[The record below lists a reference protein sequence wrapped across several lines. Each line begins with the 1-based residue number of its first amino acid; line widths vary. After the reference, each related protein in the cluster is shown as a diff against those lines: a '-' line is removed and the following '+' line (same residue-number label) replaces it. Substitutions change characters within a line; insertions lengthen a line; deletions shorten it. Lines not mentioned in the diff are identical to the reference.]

1 MIKRAWYYVTRK
13 WIRTIILVL
22 VIGVMGT
29 SIISALSIQKAAEV
43 SKEKTFEKI
52 GSGFTISNNI
62 LNNLGTTRGEGTVPA
77 NAIDKLE
84 NLSGINRVLKRMNG
98 IATMTNAR
106 LVSLSSDADYDR
118 KYGDILSFTGENDS
132 SLDKSF
138 TSGILKL
145 EKGRHLKD
153 GDKNKVLVHEEFAK
167 KNNLSLNDKLKL
179 IPCVYDSENKNQN
192 KEVVEAEIVGIF
204 SGVNPL
210 KPTMETE
217 LCENMVY
224 SDLSTVNQLYGY
236 QDGQEIYQDA
246 TFYTKNTQE
255 TTRIMEEAKKLDVDW
270 NSYKLSQNGDEYV
283 SLNESIEMLNGM
295 IRILLIGS
303 IVVGFVVLSFF
314 LYMAVQSRQKE
325 MGIFVSLGISKVQT
339 ISQLLLEMV
348 FVGVLG
354 FCLSFVGG
362 KLISNTIGYHFL
374 ENVNKTSVEN
384 LNNGLNGMLGADLE
398 SADTARTLDDLDVM
412 VQENEVILLSVVEAG
427 IIVTATLVSAYP
439 ILKKKPKEILTQMS

>member
-13 WIRTIILVL
+13 WMRSMILIL
-22 VIGVMGT
+22 VIGIMGT

-43 SKEKTFEKI
+43 SKTKTFEKI
-52 GSGFTISNNI
+52 GSGFTISNNVV
-62 LNNLGTTRGEGTVPA
+62 NNLGTSRGEGNVPA
-77 NAIDKLE
+77 DAIDKLT
-84 NLSGINRVLKRMNG
+84 NLKGVNKVLKRMNG

-106 LVSLSSDADYDR
+106 LVSLSNDEDYDR
-118 KYGDILSFTGENDS
+118 KYGDVLSFTGENDS

-145 EKGRHLKD
+145 KTGRHLQD
-153 GDKNKVLVHEEFAK
+153 GDTNKVLVHEEFAK

-179 IPCVYDSENKNQN
+179 VPCVYDKENKNQN
-192 KEVVEAEIVGIF
+192 GNVIEAEIVGIF
-204 SGVNPL
+204 SGTNPL

-224 SDLSTVNQLYGY
+224 SDLDTVRQLYGY
-236 QDGQEIYQDA
+236 SNGKEIYQDA
-246 TFYTKNTQE
+246 TFYTENAGQTN
-255 TTRIMEEAKKLDVDW
+255 RIINEAKRLDVDW
-270 NSYKLSQNGDEYV
+270 KSYKLSQNGNEYV

-314 LYMAVQSRQKE
+314 LYMAIQSRQKE
-325 MGIFVSLGISKVQT
+325 MGIFVSLGISKAKT
-339 ISQLLLEMV
+339 ISQLILEMI
-348 FVGVLG
+348 FIGALG
-354 FCLSFVGG
+354 FCLSFIGG
-362 KLISNTIGYHFL
+362 RLISNTIGNQFL
-374 ENVNKTSVEN
+374 ENVNKSSVEN

-398 SADTARTLDDLDVM
+398 SADSARTLDELDVTIRA
-412 VQENEVILLSVVEAG
+412 NEVIVLSVLETG
-427 IIVTATLVSAYP
+427 IIVGATLVSAYP